1 MFAIESG
8 VPVPAPER
16 NVKTRNS
23 KYPWNS
29 MQVGDSFFVADF
41 TTKGFA
47 GTVYSAGKRSGRKFT
62 VRAMDGGVRVWR
74 TE

>member
-1 MFAIESG
+1 M
-8 VPVPAPER
+8 P
-16 NVKTRNS
+16 KMRNS
-23 KYPWNS
+23 KYPWHA
-29 MQVGDSFFVADF
+29 MEIGDSFFVADVVV
-41 TTKGFA
+41 KKFA